1 MPRRLTT
8 PIAPVLRALDG
19 DRPQPEAP
27 SMPRRLIFAL
37 ATLLLF
43 ALVACPVAFAAA
55 DLNQVISNLSTWITG
70 LLAALATLLLMIGG
84 VRYILAAGDPGMHEK
99 AKGAIRTALVG
110 YALALLA
117 PVLTSIVQQIV
128 G

>member
-1 MPRRLTT
+1 MTRKLT
-8 PIAPVLRALDG
+8 L
-19 DRPQPEAP
+19 
-27 SMPRRLIFAL
+27 AL
-37 ATLLLF
+37 ATAL
-43 ALVACPVAFAAA
+43 LVALIVTPAAFAATSL
-55 DLNQVISNLSTWITG
+55 DQVISNLRVWITG

-99 AKGAIRTALVG
+99 AKAAIRTALIG

>member
-1 MPRRLTT
+1 MTRKLFLT
-8 PIAPVLRALDG
+8 
-19 DRPQPEAP
+19 
-27 SMPRRLIFAL
+27 L
-37 ATLLLF
+37 ATLGLL
-43 ALVACPVAFAAA
+43 ALVICPVALAAA
-55 DLNQVISNLSTWITG
+55 DLNQVISNMGTWITG

-84 VRYILAAGDPGMHEK
+84 VRYILASGDPSMHEK

-117 PVLTSIVQQIV
+117 PILTSIVKQIF

>member
-1 MPRRLTT
+1 MTRKLT
-8 PIAPVLRALDG
+8 L
-19 DRPQPEAP
+19 
-27 SMPRRLIFAL
+27 AL
-37 ATLLLF
+37 ATAL
-43 ALVACPVAFAAA
+43 LVALIVCPAAFAATSL
-55 DLNQVISNLSTWITG
+55 DQVISNLRVWITG
-70 LLAALATLLLMIGG
+70 LLAALATLLLMVGG

-99 AKGAIRTALVG
+99 AKAAIRTALIG

>member
-1 MPRRLTT
+1 MTRKLTFT
-8 PIAPVLRALDG
+8 LAP
-19 DRPQPEAP
+19 
-27 SMPRRLIFAL
+27 
-37 ATLLLF
+37 LLVF
-43 ALVACPVAFAAA
+43 GLVVCPAAFAAA
-55 DLNQVISNLSTWITG
+55 DLNTVISNLSTWITG

-84 VRYILAAGDPGMHEK
+84 VRYILAAGDPSMHEK

-117 PVLTSIVQQIV
+117 PVLTALVQQIV

>member
-1 MPRRLTT
+1 MTRKLTLT
-8 PIAPVLRALDG
+8 
-19 DRPQPEAP
+19 
-27 SMPRRLIFAL
+27 L
-37 ATLLLF
+37 ATLTLL
-43 ALVACPVAFAAA
+43 ALVACPAAFAATNL
-55 DLNQVISNLSTWITG
+55 DQVISNLRLWITG

-117 PVLTSIVQQIV
+117 PVLTSIVQQIA